1 MRCPKDPLPDDCVKA
16 RPYSIALLIA
26 LPLVGTA
33 CGGDSLTLPSEG
45 QPAHIEVQNSGQQ
58 GRVGDTLQSRLV
70 VRVTDTQ
77 GRAVPGATVDFVLT
91 EDGGGGHVDPSS
103 VLTDSD

>member
-1 MRCPKDPLPDDCVKA
+1 MRCPRTRCPDDCVKA
-16 RPYSIALLIA
+16 RTYSIALFVA
-26 LPLVGTA
+26 LPFIATA

-58 GRVGDTLQSRLV
+58 GRVGTTLDQPLV

-77 GRAVPGATVDFVLT
+77 GRAVPGATVEFVLT
-91 EDGGGGHVDPSS
+91 EDGGGGQVNPGSA
-103 VLTDSD
+103 VTD